1 MSSNRIENGLVN
13 MAKSKMTSGSVK
25 REALAERTQ
34 LAGRI
39 GRVLAYIVSTLWHHK
54 SFDSGLGWLFLT

>member
-25 REALAERTQ
+25 RGHWPRELNSPGE
-34 LAGRI
+34 LVG
-39 GRVLAYIVSTLWHHK
+39 
-54 SFDSGLGWLFLT
+54 F